1 MMKDLL
7 NAKVAVADPSLP
19 EDGILLVLPVPFKK
33 LADGRLLCEEQATNG
48 IDQWAEHFS
57 HVTVA
62 APVLNED
69 PQQGASTVLWRDPV
83 TLRHRDKVTLVP
95 LPMAYTPLAF
105 ATSFPQGRRTLL
117 EHITRNRYLSF
128 GIGGL
133 IGDWAAL
140 GARLAQSRGLP
151 YSIHS
156 DRVEHEL
163 MFKLASRKSPL
174 RRLKAQ
180 LVGRS
185 MRAYHRGIIHGCALG
200 LWHGSDCFLAY
211 SPWARENHLIHDI
224 HLKPADAIPAAALAA
239 KQQSATGGRLR
250 IVYAGRLDPMKA
262 PLDWVRAL
270 GVARDLGAEFEAV
283 WLGDGP
289 VHDDFQACLDQ
300 LGLRD
305 HVRAPGFIAERATLL
320 AELRS
325 AHVFVFTHVTP
336 ESPRC
341 LLEALVSGSPIVGYE
356 SAYAEELTAG
366 RGGGAFVPLGDWQA
380 LGAKVARLAADRSSL
395 AGLIAEA
402 AANGSR
408 FNDEAVFRERCE
420 LIRRYS

>member
-1 MMKDLL
+1 MKDLL
-7 NAKVAVADPSLP
+7 SAKAAVANPSLS

-33 LADGRLLCEEQATNG
+33 LADGQLLCEEQATNG
-48 IDQWAEHFS
+48 IDQWAENFS

-62 APVLNED
+62 APVLSED
-69 PQQGASTVLWRDPV
+69 LPHGASTVLWRDPE

-95 LPMAYTPLAF
+95 LPTAYTPLTF
-105 ATSFPQGRRTLL
+105 ATSFARTRRTLL

-140 GARLAQSRGLP
+140 GARLAQSRGLR
-151 YSIHS
+151 YSIHT
-156 DRVEHEL
+156 DRVEHAL
-163 MFKLASRKSPL
+163 LFKLASQKSLL
-174 RRLKAQ
+174 RRLKAR
-180 LVGRS
+180 LVGGL
-185 MRAYHRGIIHGCALG
+185 MRAYHRGIIRGCALG

-211 SPWARENHLIHDI
+211 SPWARESHLIHDI
-224 HLKPADAIPAAALAA
+224 HLKPADVISAAELAA
-239 KQQSATGGRLR
+239 KQQSATRGRLR
-250 IVYAGRLDPMKA
+250 IAYAGRLDPMKS
-262 PLDWVRAL
+262 PLDWLRAL
-270 GVARDLGAEFEAV
+270 GAARDRGAEFEAV

-289 VHDDFQACLDQ
+289 LHDDFHACLDQ

-305 HVRAPGFIAERATLL
+305 YVRAPGFISERVTLL
-320 AELRS
+320 AELRR

-341 LLEALVSGSPIVGYE
+341 LLEALISGSPIVGYQ
-356 SAYAEELTAG
+356 SAFAEELTAA
-366 RGGGAFVPLGDWQA
+366 RGGGAYVPLGDWQA
-380 LGAKVARLAADRSSL
+380 LGAEVAELATNRPRL

-402 AANGSR
+402 AENGSR
-408 FNDEAVFRERCE
+408 FNDQAVFRERSE

>member
-1 MMKDLL
+1 MMKDRMS
-7 NAKVAVADPSLP
+7 ATVAVANASLS

-48 IDQWAEHFS
+48 IDKWAENFS

-62 APVLNED
+62 APVLSEEL
-69 PQQGASTVLWRDPV
+69 PQGSSTVLWRDPE
-83 TLRHRDKVTLVP
+83 TLRYRDKVTLVP
-95 LPMAYTPLAF
+95 LPTAYTPLAF
-105 ATSFPQGRRTLL
+105 ATSFARTRRTLL

-133 IGDWAAL
+133 VGDWAAV

-151 YSIHS
+151 YSIHT

-163 MFKLASRKSPL
+163 LFQLASQKFL
-174 RRLKAQ
+174 VRRLKAQ

-185 MRAYHRGIIHGCALG
+185 MRAYHRGIIRGCALG

-224 HLKPADAIPAAALAA
+224 HLKPADVISATELAA
-239 KQQSATGGRLR
+239 KQQSATRGRLR

-262 PLDWVRAL
+262 PLDWLRAL
-270 GVARDLGAEFEAV
+270 GAARDRGADFEAV

-289 VHDDFQACLDQ
+289 LHDDFHACLAQ

-305 HVRAPGFIAERATLL
+305 YVRAPGFISERATLL
-320 AELRS
+320 AELRR
-325 AHVFVFTHVTP
+325 AHIFAFTHVTP

-341 LLEALVSGSPIVGYE
+341 LLEALISGSPIVGYQ
-356 SAYAEELTAG
+356 SAFAEELTSG
-366 RGGGAFVPLGDWQA
+366 RGGGAYVPLGDWQA
-380 LGAKVARLAADRSSL
+380 LGAKIAALSSNRARL
-395 AGLIAEA
+395 AGLIFEA
-402 AANGSR
+402 AENGSR
-408 FNDEAVFRERCE
+408 FNDEAVFRERSE

>member
-7 NAKVAVADPSLP
+7 SAKVAVAGPSLS

-33 LADGRLLCEEQATNG
+33 LADGRLLCEAQATNG
-48 IDQWAEHFS
+48 IDQWADHFS

-69 PQQGASTVLWRDPV
+69 LQQGTVVWRDPA

-105 ATSFPQGRRTLL
+105 AASFTQGRRTLL

-151 YSIHS
+151 YSIHT

-163 MFKLASRKSPL
+163 MFKLASQKSPL

-180 LVGRS
+180 LVGRI
-185 MRAYHRGIIHGCALG
+185 MRAYHRGIIRGCALG

-224 HLKPADAIPAAALAA
+224 HLKPADVIPAAALAA
-239 KQQSATGGRLR
+239 KQQSATVGRLR
-250 IVYAGRLDPMKA
+250 IAYAGRLDPMKA
-262 PLDWVRAL
+262 PLDWLRGLRA
-270 GVARDLGAEFEAV
+270 ARDLGAEFEAV

-289 VHDDFQACLDQ
+289 LHDDFQACIDQ
-300 LGLRD
+300 LGLRE

-320 AELRS
+320 AELRR
-325 AHVFVFTHVTP
+325 AHIFVFTHVTP

-341 LLEALVSGSPIVGYE
+341 LLEALVSGSPIVGYKG
-356 SAYAEELTAG
+356 AYVEELIAG
-366 RGGGAFVPLGDWQA
+366 RGGGTFVPLGDWQA
-380 LGAKVARLAADRSSL
+380 LGAKVAELAGDRSRLAR
-395 AGLIAEA
+395 LIADA
-402 AANGSR
+402 AENGSR
-408 FNDEAVFRERCE
+408 FNDEAVFRERSE
-420 LIRRYS
+420 LIRRYA

>member
-7 NAKVAVADPSLP
+7 SAKTAVAKPSLS
-19 EDGILLVLPVPFKK
+19 EDGILIVLPVPFRKR
-33 LADGRLLCEEQATNG
+33 ADGQLLCEEQATNG
-48 IDQWAEHFS
+48 IDQWAGNFS

-62 APVLNED
+62 APVLSED
-69 PQQGASTVLWRDPV
+69 PPQSASTVLWRDPE

-95 LPMAYTPLAF
+95 LPSAYTPLAF
-105 ATSFPQGRRTLL
+105 ATSFVRTRRTLL

-140 GARLAQSRGLP
+140 GARLAQSRELR
-151 YSIHS
+151 YSIHT
-156 DRVEHEL
+156 DRVEHQL
-163 MFKLASRKSPL
+163 LFKLASQKSPL

-185 MRAYHRGIIHGCALG
+185 MRAYHRGIIRGCALG

-224 HLKPADAIPAAALAA
+224 HLKPADVIPAADLAA
-239 KQQSATGGRLR
+239 KRQSATRGRLR
-250 IVYAGRLDPMKA
+250 IVYAGRLDAMKA
-262 PLDWVRAL
+262 PLDWLRAL
-270 GVARDLGAEFEAV
+270 GAARDLGAEFEAV

-289 VHDDFQACLDQ
+289 LHNDFQACLDQ

-305 HVRAPGFIAERATLL
+305 YVRAPGFISERDTLL
-320 AELRS
+320 NELRR
-325 AHVFVFTHVTP
+325 AHIFVFTHVTP

-341 LLEALVSGSPIVGYE
+341 LLEALISGSPIVGYQ
-356 SAYAEELTAG
+356 SAFADELTAG
-366 RGGGAFVPLGDWQA
+366 RGGGAYVPLGDWHA
-380 LGAKVARLAADRSSL
+380 LGAKIAELANHPSRL

-402 AANGSR
+402 AENGSR
-408 FNDEAVFRERCE
+408 FNDEAVFRERSE

>member
-1 MMKDLL
+1 MKDLL
-7 NAKVAVADPSLP
+7 SAKAAVANPSLS

-33 LADGRLLCEEQATNG
+33 LADGQLLCEEQATNG
-48 IDQWAEHFS
+48 IDQWAENFS

-62 APVLNED
+62 APVLSED
-69 PQQGASTVLWRDPV
+69 LPHGASTVLWRDPE

-95 LPMAYTPLAF
+95 LPTAYTPLTF
-105 ATSFPQGRRTLL
+105 ATSFARTRRTLL

-140 GARLAQSRGLP
+140 GARLAQSRGLR
-151 YSIHS
+151 YSIHT
-156 DRVEHEL
+156 DRVEHAL
-163 MFKLASRKSPL
+163 LFKLASQKSLL
-174 RRLKAQ
+174 RRLKAR
-180 LVGRS
+180 LVGGS
-185 MRAYHRGIIHGCALG
+185 MRAYHRGIIRGCALG

-211 SPWARENHLIHDI
+211 SPWARESHLIHDI
-224 HLKPADAIPAAALAA
+224 HLKPADVISAAELAA
-239 KQQSATGGRLR
+239 KQQSATRGRLR
-250 IVYAGRLDPMKA
+250 IAYAGRLDPMKS
-262 PLDWVRAL
+262 PLDWLRAL
-270 GVARDLGAEFEAV
+270 GAARERGAEFEAV

-289 VHDDFQACLDQ
+289 LHDDFHACLDQ

-305 HVRAPGFIAERATLL
+305 YVRAPGFISERVTLL
-320 AELRS
+320 AELRR

-341 LLEALVSGSPIVGYE
+341 LLEALISGSPIVGYQ
-356 SAYAEELTAG
+356 SAFAEELTAA
-366 RGGGAFVPLGDWQA
+366 RGGGAYVPLGDWQA
-380 LGAKVARLAADRSSL
+380 LGAEVAELATNRPRL

-402 AANGSR
+402 AENGSR
-408 FNDEAVFRERCE
+408 FNDQAVFRERSE

>member
-1 MMKDLL
+1 MMKDLPS
-7 NAKVAVADPSLP
+7 AKVAVAQLSLS
-19 EDGILLVLPVPFKK
+19 EDGILLVLPVPFRK

-48 IDQWAEHFS
+48 IDQWAHHFS

-62 APVLNED
+62 APVLSND
-69 PQQGASTVLWRDPV
+69 LQQGASSVQWRDPA
-83 TLRHRDKVTLVP
+83 TLRQRDKVALVP
-95 LPMAYTPLAF
+95 LPMAYSPLAF
-105 ATSFPQGRRTLL
+105 ATSFAQGRRTLL

-133 IGDWAAL
+133 VGDWAAL

-151 YSIHS
+151 YSIHT

-163 MFKLASRKSPL
+163 MFKLARQKSPL
-174 RRLKAQ
+174 RRLKAR

-185 MRAYHRGIIHGCALG
+185 MRAYHRGIIRGCALG

-224 HLKPADAIPAAALAA
+224 HLKPADVIPEPSLAA
-239 KQQSATGGRLR
+239 KQQSAAVARLR
-250 IVYAGRLDPMKA
+250 IAYAGRLDPMKA
-262 PLDWVRAL
+262 PLDWLRAL
-270 GVARDLGAEFEAV
+270 GTARDLGAEFEAV

-289 VHDDFQACLDQ
+289 LHSEFQASIDQ

-305 HVRAPGFIAERATLL
+305 RVRAPGFIAERATLL
-320 AELRS
+320 AELRR
-325 AHVFVFTHVTP
+325 AHIFVFTHITP

-341 LLEALVSGSPIVGYE
+341 LLEALVSGSPIVGYS
-356 SAYAEELTAG
+356 SAYAEELTTG
-366 RGGGAFVPLGDWQA
+366 RGGGAYVPLGDWQA
-380 LGAKVARLAADRSSL
+380 LGAKVAQLARDRSRL
-395 AGLIAEA
+395 AGLIVEA
-402 AANGSR
+402 AENGSR
-408 FNDEAVFRERCE
+408 FNDEAVFSERSA

>member
-7 NAKVAVADPSLP
+7 NATVTVAGPSLP

-69 PQQGASTVLWRDPV
+69 PQQGASTVLWRDPL

-105 ATSFPQGRRTLL
+105 AASFTQGRRTLL
-117 EHITRNRYLSF
+117 QHITRNRYLSF

-151 YSIHS
+151 YSIHT

-163 MFKLASRKSPL
+163 MFKLASRKSLL

-185 MRAYHRGIIHGCALG
+185 MRAYHRGIIRGCALG

-224 HLKPADAIPAAALAA
+224 HLKPADAIPAALLAA
-239 KQQSATGGRLR
+239 KQSATRGRLR

-262 PLDWVRAL
+262 PLDWLRAL
-270 GVARDLGAEFEAV
+270 GVARDLGVEFEAV

-289 VHDDFQACLDQ
+289 LHDEFQACLDQ

-305 HVRAPGFIAERATLL
+305 NVRTPGFVAERATLL
-320 AELRS
+320 AELRR
-325 AHVFVFTHVTP
+325 AHVFVFTHITP

-341 LLEALVSGSPIVGYE
+341 LLEALASGSPIVGYK

-366 RGGGAFVPLGDWQA
+366 RGGGAFVQLGDWRA
-380 LGAKVARLAADRSSL
+380 LGAKVAELAADRSSL

-402 AANGSR
+402 AENGSR

-420 LIRRYS
+420 LIRRFA

>member
-1 MMKDLL
+1 MMNDLL
-7 NAKVAVADPSLP
+7 S

-48 IDQWAEHFS
+48 IDQWAGHFS

-62 APVLNED
+62 APVLSED
-69 PQQGASTVLWRDPV
+69 PHQGASTVLWRDPV

-105 ATSFPQGRRTLL
+105 ATSFAQGKRTLL
-117 EHITRNRYLSF
+117 EHIARNRYLSF

-140 GARLAQSRGLP
+140 GARLAQSRGLR
-151 YSIHS
+151 YSIHT

-163 MFKLASRKSPL
+163 MFKLAREKSPL

-180 LVGRS
+180 LVGRT
-185 MRAYHRGIIHGCALG
+185 MRAYHRGIIRGCALG

-211 SPWARENHLIHDI
+211 SPWARESHLIHDI
-224 HLKPADAIPAAALAA
+224 HLKPADAIPVPALAA
-239 KQQSATGGRLR
+239 KQQSAARERLR
-250 IVYAGRLDPMKA
+250 IAYAGRLDPMKA
-262 PLDWVRAL
+262 PLDWLRAL
-270 GVARDLGAEFEAV
+270 GVARDLGVDFEAV

-289 VHDDFQACLDQ
+289 LHDDFQACLDQ

-305 HVRAPGFIAERATLL
+305 RVRAPGFIAERSTLL
-320 AELRS
+320 AELRR

-341 LLEALVSGSPIVGYE
+341 LLEALVSGTPIVGYQ

-380 LGAKVARLAADRSSL
+380 LGARVAQLAVDRSRLA
-395 AGLIAEA
+395 GFIAEA
-402 AANGSR
+402 AENGSR

-420 LIRRYS
+420 LIRKYA

>member
-1 MMKDLL
+1 M
-7 NAKVAVADPSLP
+7 
-19 EDGILLVLPVPFKK
+19 
-33 LADGRLLCEEQATNG
+33 
-48 IDQWAEHFS
+48 
-57 HVTVA
+57 
-62 APVLNED
+62 
-69 PQQGASTVLWRDPV
+69 
-83 TLRHRDKVTLVP
+83 
-95 LPMAYTPLAF
+95 
-105 ATSFPQGRRTLL
+105 L

-133 IGDWAAL
+133 VGDWAAV
-140 GARLAQSRGLP
+140 GARLAQSRGLR
-151 YSIHS
+151 YSIHT

-163 MFKLASRKSPL
+163 MFQLASQKSPV

-185 MRAYHRGIIHGCALG
+185 MRAYHRGIIRGCALG

-224 HLKPADAIPAAALAA
+224 HLKPADVISAAELAA
-239 KQQSATGGRLR
+239 KQHSATRGRLR

-262 PLDWVRAL
+262 PLDWLRAL
-270 GVARDLGAEFEAV
+270 GAARDLGADFEAV

-289 VHDDFQACLDQ
+289 LHDDFHACLDQ

-305 HVRAPGFIAERATLL
+305 YVRAPGFVSERATLL
-320 AELRS
+320 AELRR

-341 LLEALVSGSPIVGYE
+341 LLEALISGSPIVGYQ
-356 SAYAEELTAG
+356 SAFAEELTSG
-366 RGGGAFVPLGDWQA
+366 RGGGAYVPLGDWQA
-380 LGAKVARLAADRSSL
+380 LGAKIAELWSNRARL
-395 AGLIAEA
+395 AGLIFEA
-402 AANGSR
+402 AENGSR
-408 FNDEAVFRERCE
+408 FNDEAVFRERSE

>member
-1 MMKDLL
+1 MLKDLL
-7 NAKVAVADPSLP
+7 SVKESVANSSLS
-19 EDGILLVLPVPFKK
+19 EEGLLLVLPVPFKK
-33 LADGRLLCEEQATNG
+33 GADGRLFCEEQATNG
-48 IDQWAEHFS
+48 IDQWADYFS

-62 APVLNED
+62 APVINED
-69 PQQGASTVLWRDPV
+69 LQHTGTVLWRDAE
-83 TLRHRDKVTLVP
+83 TLRHREKVTLVP

-105 ATSFPQGRRTLL
+105 ATSFARTRRTLL

-140 GARLAQSRGLP
+140 GARLAQTRSLP
-151 YSIHS
+151 YSIHT

-163 MFKLASRKSPL
+163 LFKLASQKSAL

-180 LVGRS
+180 VVGRS
-185 MRAYHRGIIHGCALG
+185 MRAYHRGIIRGCALG

-224 HLKPADAIPAAALAA
+224 HLKPADLIPAAALAT
-239 KQQSATGGRLR
+239 KRQSAIKGRLR
-250 IVYAGRLDPMKA
+250 IAYAGQLDPMKA
-262 PLDWVRAL
+262 PLDWLRAL
-270 GVARDLGAEFEAV
+270 GAARDLGAEFEAV

-289 VHDDFQACLDQ
+289 LHDDFHACLDQ

-305 HVRAPGFIAERATLL
+305 YVRAPGFISERATLL
-320 AELRS
+320 AELRR
-325 AHVFVFTHVTP
+325 AHLFVFTHVTP

-341 LLEALVSGSPIVGYE
+341 LLEALISGSPIVGYR
-356 SAYAEELTAG
+356 SAFADELTAD
-366 RGGGAFVPLGDWQA
+366 RGGGAYVALGDWQA
-380 LGAKVARLAADRSSL
+380 LGAKIAELASDRSRL

-402 AANGSR
+402 AENGSR
-408 FNDEAVFRERCE
+408 FNDEAVFRERSE

>member
-1 MMKDLL
+1 MNDPL
-7 NAKVAVADPSLP
+7 NARVAVADASLS

-33 LADGRLLCEEQATNG
+33 LDDGRLLCEEQATNG

-62 APVLNED
+62 APVLHGD
-69 PQQGASTVLWRDPV
+69 LPQGASTVLWRDPV
-83 TLRHRDKVTLVP
+83 TLQHRDKVTLVP
-95 LPMAYTPLAF
+95 LPMAYSPLAF
-105 ATSFPQGRRTLL
+105 AASFTRGRRTLL
-117 EHITRNRYLSF
+117 QHITRNRYLSF

-133 IGDWAAL
+133 IGDWASL

-151 YSIHS
+151 YSIHT

-163 MFKLASRKSPL
+163 MFKLASQKSLL
-174 RRLKAQ
+174 RRWKAQ
-180 LVGRS
+180 LVGRT
-185 MRAYHRGIIHGCALG
+185 MRAYHRGIIRGCALG
-200 LWHGSDCFLAY
+200 LWHGSDCFLVY

-224 HLKPADAIPAAALAA
+224 HLKPADAIPATALIA
-239 KQQSATGGRLR
+239 KQQSANGGRLG

-262 PLDWVRAL
+262 PLDWLRAL
-270 GVARDLGAEFEAV
+270 GAARDLGAEFEAV

-289 VHDDFQACLDQ
+289 LHDDFQACLDQ

-305 HVRAPGFIAERATLL
+305 HVRTPGFVAERAALL
-320 AELRS
+320 AELRR

-341 LLEALVSGSPIVGYE
+341 LLEALVSGSPIVGYM
-356 SAYAEELTAG
+356 SAYADELTAG

-380 LGAKVARLAADRSSL
+380 LGAKVAQLAADRSSL
-395 AGLIAEA
+395 AGLITEA
-402 AANGSR
+402 AENGSR

-420 LIRRYS
+420 LIRKYA

>member
-1 MMKDLL
+1 MKDLL
-7 NAKVAVADPSLP
+7 SAKAAVANPSLS

-33 LADGRLLCEEQATNG
+33 LADGQLLCEEQATNG
-48 IDQWAEHFS
+48 IDQWAENFS

-62 APVLNED
+62 APVLSENL
-69 PQQGASTVLWRDPV
+69 PHGASTVLWRDPE

-95 LPMAYTPLAF
+95 LPTAYTPLTF
-105 ATSFPQGRRTLL
+105 ATSFARTRRTLL

-140 GARLAQSRGLP
+140 GARLAQSRGLR
-151 YSIHS
+151 YSIHT
-156 DRVEHEL
+156 DRVEHAL
-163 MFKLASRKSPL
+163 LFKLASQKSLL
-174 RRLKAQ
+174 RRLKAR
-180 LVGRS
+180 LVGGS
-185 MRAYHRGIIHGCALG
+185 MRAYHRGIIRGCALG

-211 SPWARENHLIHDI
+211 SPWARESHLIHDI
-224 HLKPADAIPAAALAA
+224 HLKPADVISAAELAA
-239 KQQSATGGRLR
+239 KQQSATRGRLR
-250 IVYAGRLDPMKA
+250 IAYAGRLDPMKS
-262 PLDWVRAL
+262 PLDWLRAL
-270 GVARDLGAEFEAV
+270 GAARDRGAEFEAV

-289 VHDDFQACLDQ
+289 LHDDFHACLDQ

-305 HVRAPGFIAERATLL
+305 YVRAPGFISERVTLL
-320 AELRS
+320 AELRR

-341 LLEALVSGSPIVGYE
+341 LLEALISGSPIVGYQ
-356 SAYAEELTAG
+356 SAFAEELTAA
-366 RGGGAFVPLGDWQA
+366 RGGGAYVPLGDWQA
-380 LGAKVARLAADRSSL
+380 LGAEVAELATNRPRL

-402 AANGSR
+402 AENGSR
-408 FNDEAVFRERCE
+408 FNDQAVFRERSE

>member
-7 NAKVAVADPSLP
+7 NAKEAVAKPSLS

-48 IDQWAEHFS
+48 IDQWAENFS

-62 APVLNED
+62 APVLSED
-69 PQQGASTVLWRDPV
+69 LPHGASTVLWRDPE

-95 LPMAYTPLAF
+95 LPTAYTPLAF
-105 ATSFPQGRRTLL
+105 ATSFARTRSILL

-140 GARLAQSRGLP
+140 GARLAQSRGLR
-151 YSIHS
+151 YSIHT
-156 DRVEHEL
+156 DRVEHAL
-163 MFKLASRKSPL
+163 LFKLASQKSLL
-174 RRLKAQ
+174 RRLKAR
-180 LVGRS
+180 LVGGS
-185 MRAYHRGIIHGCALG
+185 MRAYHRGIIRGCALG

-211 SPWARENHLIHDI
+211 SPWARESHLIHDI
-224 HLKPADAIPAAALAA
+224 HLKPTDVISAAELAA
-239 KQQSATGGRLR
+239 KQQSATRGRLR
-250 IVYAGRLDPMKA
+250 IAYAGRLDPMKA
-262 PLDWVRAL
+262 PLDWLRAL
-270 GVARDLGAEFEAV
+270 GAARDLGAEFEAV

-289 VHDDFQACLDQ
+289 LHDDFHARLDQ

-305 HVRAPGFIAERATLL
+305 YVRAPGFIAERATLL
-320 AELRS
+320 AELRR
-325 AHVFVFTHVTP
+325 AHVFVFTHITP

-341 LLEALVSGSPIVGYE
+341 LLEALISGSPIVGYQ
-356 SAYAEELTAG
+356 SAFAEELTADH
-366 RGGGAFVPLGDWQA
+366 GGGAYVPLGDWQA
-380 LGAKVARLAADRSSL
+380 LGAKVAELATNRARL
-395 AGLIAEA
+395 AGLIAKA
-402 AANGSR
+402 AENGSR
-408 FNDEAVFRERCE
+408 FNDEAVFRERSE

>member
-1 MMKDLL
+1 MKDLL
-7 NAKVAVADPSLP
+7 SAKVAVAKPSLS
-19 EDGILLVLPVPFKK
+19 EDGLLLVLPVPFKQ

-48 IDQWAEHFS
+48 IDQWADHFS

-62 APVLNED
+62 APVLVGELRHN
-69 PQQGASTVLWRDPV
+69 ASTVLWRDPV
-83 TLRHRDKVTLVP
+83 TLQHRDRISLVP
-95 LPMAYTPLAF
+95 LPMAYAPFAF
-105 ATSFPQGRRTLL
+105 AASFTRSKRILL

-151 YSIHS
+151 YSIHT

-163 MFKLASRKSPL
+163 LFQLARQKSSL
-174 RRLKAQ
+174 QKLKAQ
-180 LVGRS
+180 IVGRL
-185 MRAYHRGIIHGCALG
+185 MRAYHQGIISGCALG
-200 LWHGSDCFLAY
+200 LWHGGDCFLAY

-239 KQQSATGGRLR
+239 KLQSAAKGRLR
-250 IVYAGRLDPMKA
+250 IAYAGRMDAMKA
-262 PLDWVRAL
+262 PIDWLHALRA
-270 GVARDLGAEFEAV
+270 ARDLGAEFEAL

-289 VHDDFQACLDQ
+289 LYNDFHACREQ
-300 LGLRD
+300 LGLGN
-305 HVRAPGFIAERATLL
+305 HVRAPGFFSERAGLL
-320 AELRS
+320 AELRN
-325 AHVFVFTHVTP
+325 AHLFLFTHITP

-341 LLEALVSGSPIVGYE
+341 LLEALVSGSPIVGYQ
-356 SAYAEELTAG
+356 SAYTAELTAV
-366 RGGGAFVPLGDWQA
+366 RGGGAYVPLGDWQT
-380 LGAKVARLAADRSSL
+380 LGAKIAELARDRSRL
-395 AGLIAEA
+395 AGLIVEA

-408 FNDEAVFRERCE
+408 FNDETVFHERSE

>member
-1 MMKDLL
+1 MMTDLL
-7 NAKVAVADPSLP
+7 SAKTDFANPSLS
-19 EDGILLVLPVPFKK
+19 EDGLLLVLPVPFKK
-33 LADGRLLCEEQATNG
+33 DADGRLLCEEQATNG

-62 APVLNED
+62 APVLREEL
-69 PQQGASTVLWRDPV
+69 QHGASTVLWRNPE

-95 LPMAYTPLAF
+95 LPMAYTPVAF
-105 ATSFPQGRRTLL
+105 ATLFAQGRRTLL
-117 EHITRNRYLSF
+117 EHIARNRFLSF

-140 GARLAQSRGLP
+140 GARLAQARRLP
-151 YSIHS
+151 YSIHT

-163 MFKLASRKSPL
+163 VFKLASQKSPL

-185 MRAYHRGIIHGCALG
+185 MRAYHRGIIRGCTLG

-211 SPWARENHLIHDI
+211 SPWGRENHLIHDI
-224 HLKPADAIPAAALAA
+224 HLKPADVISAAELAA
-239 KQQSATGGRLR
+239 KEQSATRGRLR
-250 IVYAGRLDPMKA
+250 IAYAGRLDPMKA
-262 PLDWVRAL
+262 PLEWLRAL
-270 GVARDLGAEFEAV
+270 GAARDLGVEFEAV

-289 VHDDFQACLDQ
+289 LHDDFHACLDQ

-305 HVRAPGFIAERATLL
+305 KVRAPGFISERATLL
-320 AELRS
+320 AELRR

-341 LLEALVSGSPIVGYE
+341 LLEALISGSPIVGYK
-356 SAYAEELTAG
+356 SAFAEELTAD
-366 RGGGAFVPLGDWQA
+366 RGGGAYVPVGDWQV
-380 LGAKVARLAADRSSL
+380 LGAKIAELAGNRSKL

-402 AANGSR
+402 AENGSR
-408 FNDEAVFRERCE
+408 FNDEVVFRERSE

>member
-7 NAKVAVADPSLP
+7 SAKTTVAQPSLS
-19 EDGILLVLPVPFKK
+19 EDGILIVLPVPFKK

-48 IDQWAEHFS
+48 IDQWAENFA

-62 APVLNED
+62 APVLSED
-69 PQQGASTVLWRDPV
+69 DQHGASTVLWRDPE
-83 TLRHRDKVTLVP
+83 TLRHGDKVTLVP
-95 LPMAYTPLAF
+95 LPSAYTPLAF
-105 ATSFPQGRRTLL
+105 ATSFAQTRKALL
-117 EHITRNRYLSF
+117 QHITCNRYLSF

-140 GARLAQSRGLP
+140 GARLAQSRGLR
-151 YSIHS
+151 YSIHT
-156 DRVEHEL
+156 DRVEHQL
-163 MFKLASRKSPL
+163 LFKLASQKTPL

-185 MRAYHRGIIHGCALG
+185 MCAYHRGIIRGCALG

-224 HLKPADAIPAAALAA
+224 HLKPADVIPASELAA
-239 KQQSATGGRLR
+239 KQQSATRGRLR
-250 IVYAGRLDPMKA
+250 IAYAGRLDPMKA
-262 PLDWVRAL
+262 PLDWLRAL
-270 GVARDLGAEFEAV
+270 GAARDLGADFEAV

-289 VHDDFQACLDQ
+289 LHDDFHARLDQ

-305 HVRAPGFIAERATLL
+305 HVRAPGFISERATLL
-320 AELRS
+320 AELRR
-325 AHVFVFTHVTP
+325 AHIFAFTHVTP

-341 LLEALVSGSPIVGYE
+341 LLEALVSGSPIVGYQ
-356 SAYAEELTAG
+356 SAFAEELTAG
-366 RGGGAFVPLGDWQA
+366 RGGGSYVPLGNWQA
-380 LGAKVARLAADRSSL
+380 LGVQIAELAKNRTGLL
-395 AGLIAEA
+395 GLIAEA
-402 AANGSR
+402 AENGSR
-408 FNDEAVFRERCE
+408 FNDEAVFRERSE